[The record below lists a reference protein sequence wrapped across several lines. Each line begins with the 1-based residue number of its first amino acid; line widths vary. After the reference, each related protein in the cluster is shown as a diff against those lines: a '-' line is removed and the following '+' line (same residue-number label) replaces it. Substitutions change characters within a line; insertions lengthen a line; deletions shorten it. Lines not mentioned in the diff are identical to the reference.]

1 MAELA
6 LELGVGGIEIGE
18 IGIKMMQLRLKS
30 EVMCNL
36 SELSLIIRSIC
47 IEYTMHFV

>member
-6 LELGVGGIEIGE
+6 LELGLGGIEIGE

-30 EVMCNL
+30 EVCAIF
-36 SELSLIIRSIC
+36 ELSLIIRSIC